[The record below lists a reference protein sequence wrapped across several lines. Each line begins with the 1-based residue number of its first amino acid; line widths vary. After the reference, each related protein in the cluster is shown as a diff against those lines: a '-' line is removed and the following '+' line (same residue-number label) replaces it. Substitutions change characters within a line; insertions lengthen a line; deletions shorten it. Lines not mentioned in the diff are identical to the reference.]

1 MNQISLEDSN
11 LYRAIAEL
19 AYAIA
24 KADGTLDAKEQDA
37 FKKII
42 EKELLVDDWV
52 AGIRFDAIFTTL
64 VPSVEE
70 SYKHAITLLRRN
82 KENLTQALVIKFN
95 NILRKVAEVSG
106 ISLEEQSI
114 IERFNKDLNDMMAS

>member
-1 MNQISLEDSN
+1 MNKISLEDSN

-24 KADGTLDAKEQDA
+24 KADGTLEEKEQAA

-42 EKELLVDDWV
+42 EKELSKDDWV
-52 AGIRFDAIFTTL
+52 ADIRFDAIFTTL

-70 SYKHAITLLRRN
+70 SYKHAITLMRRN
-82 KENLTQALVIKFN
+82 KDSLTPELIVKFN
-95 NILRKVAEVSG
+95 NILTKVAEVSG
-106 ISLEEQSI
+106 VNAEEEKI
-114 IERFNKDLNDMMAS
+114 IAQFNKDLNEMIIS